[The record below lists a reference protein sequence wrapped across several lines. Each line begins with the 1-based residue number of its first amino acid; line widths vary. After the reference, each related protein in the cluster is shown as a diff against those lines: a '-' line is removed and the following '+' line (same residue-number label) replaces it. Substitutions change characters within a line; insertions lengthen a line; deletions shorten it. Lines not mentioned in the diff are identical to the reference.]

1 MENNVVDIEYAAN
14 VTVKL
19 TNTVITWV
27 DNSGS
32 ERDDETHKVLL
43 DKNGNIFCLEINTLP
58 GMTDTS
64 LIPQEAAAVGISY
77 DELTQTIIDISL
89 AKYN

>member
-27 DNSGS
+27 DNNGN
-32 ERDDETHKVLL
+32 ERDEESHKVLL
-43 DKNGNIFCLEINTLP
+43 NKNGNHSFYVDGGVVTMNRIKRI
-58 GMTDTS
+58 
-64 LIPQEAAAVGISY
+64 V
-77 DELTQTIIDISL
+77 
-89 AKYN
+89 YNKG